1 MRYFTVGLIVFML
14 LGCKKEGE
22 NRQPPPYQGTPYS
35 IDLYHGTVSL
45 GPQSY
50 FWVKFEAKDGDTLYF
65 EARVKSGDGDI
76 SYAFWADSV
85 NYARWDKGDSAQ
97 LNGYVEAVRNVS
109 FNEVMQNGVYYVVV
123 GNSALISSKTYW
135 VRSYLRGLR

>member
-1 MRYFTVGLIVFML
+1 MRLFVMFILFAAI
-14 LGCKKEGE
+14 LGCKNEE
-22 NRQPPPYQGTPYS
+22 EQHPPQQSGRPTS

-45 GPQSY
+45 GPRSY
-50 FWVKFEAKDGDTLYF
+50 FWIKFEAQDGDTLYF
-65 EARVKSGDGDI
+65 EARVKTGDGDI

-85 NYARWDKGDSAQ
+85 NYAKWDNGESAQ
-97 LNGYVEAVRNVS
+97 LNGYVEAVPDVS
-109 FNEVMQNGVYYVVV
+109 YSPVLAKGVYYVVV